1 MPVGVPA
8 FLYRETRLLNRTE
21 SLSVMQEK
29 LLLIGIAALGAVVL
43 VGIIGAVRVRLRR
56 RMLMRRLHAAVAQ
69 RRQQILTPQPL
80 TALPPPV
87 QRYLDRAVRDAP
99 QAEWIEL
106 WEEGQFRSFAYPR
119 WGKLK
124 ARGVYT
130 GTVPG
135 MIWNA
140 RVRHSL
146 FRWYTIELLYASGV
160 GRGSL
165 KLWGAFTLFDPDGP
179 EANEALLVRVLMETV
194 WFPTS
199 LVPGG
204 LLRWE
209 SLGRDDVARA
219 VLSDSGIT
227 IRADF
232 YFTTDGDV
240 ERIVTLDKY
249 RDADTGY
256 EREQCTMYCSDWQQC
271 GPVRIPMEVRLE
283 WNLERE
289 NFEYMRRRVVEV
301 RYR

>member
-1 MPVGVPA
+1 MV
-8 FLYRETRLLNRTE
+8 
-21 SLSVMQEK
+21 EK
-29 LLLIGIAALGAVVL
+29 VLLIGIAALGAVVL
-43 VGIIGAVRVRLRR
+43 VGIVGAVIARLRR

-69 RRQQILTPQPL
+69 RRQQTLAPQPRE
-80 TALPPPV
+80 ALPAPV
-87 QRYLDRAVRDAP
+87 QRYLRRAVGDAP
-99 QAEWIEL
+99 LAEWIEL

-119 WGKLK
+119 WGKLR

-135 MIWNA
+135 MIWRA
-140 RVRHSL
+140 RVWHSL
-146 FRWYTIELLYASGV
+146 LRWYTIELLYASGI

-209 SLGRDDVARA
+209 SLGRDDAARA

-232 YFTTDGDV
+232 YFTSDGDV

-256 EREQCTMYCSDWQQC
+256 EREQCTMYCEDWQNV
-271 GPVRIPMEVRLE
+271 GGMRIPMQVRLE
-283 WNLERE
+283 WNLESGG
-289 NFEYMRRRVVEV
+289 FEYMRRRIVRV